1 MNKNINDQ
9 IWVLNDNN
17 VEKKYI
23 YQLLGQAKVIGKQCN
38 RDVVLISIGDKIEDY
53 SEYGKKGADIILNVE
68 VNDSR
73 TEIYPHAFAHVVK
86 NCVPFLVMV
95 TTNENS
101 RVIMAR
107 ICTELKLGFVA
118 GCIKMKYRPE
128 DDRIIFTRTAIES
141 TTEVDI
147 LISSQTQVCTVKKNI
162 YSELET
168 PTNQTPIV
176 ETIKYED
183 DNINVS
189 EEIIKLLKVEKNES
203 YHKNNVEDAEVVFGV
218 GRGAIDS
225 LNEIREIAKYCNAT
239 IGCTRAMVDEGY
251 INKQF
256 QIGQSGKSIKAK
268 LYVAFG
274 ISGASQ
280 HIMGILNAN
289 KIISIT
295 KDENAPI
302 LKYSDYAYIVDV
314 KDACK
319 KILDAIIN

>member
-162 YSELET
+162 YSEQET